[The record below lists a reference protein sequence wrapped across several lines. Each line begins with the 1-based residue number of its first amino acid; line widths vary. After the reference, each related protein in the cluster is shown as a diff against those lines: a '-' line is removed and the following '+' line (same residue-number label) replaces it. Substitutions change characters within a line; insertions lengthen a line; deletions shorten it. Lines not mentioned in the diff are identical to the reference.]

1 MADKFTLVISSYLVL
16 DICKA
21 SYYAT
26 VVKQTVKGQQ
36 TLMYNVVALRQ
47 QVRIEVRNGGFVV
60 GAGLLL
66 VFTLLV

>member
-16 DICKA
+16 DTCKA

-47 QVRIEVRNGGFVV
+47 IVRIEVRNGGFIV